1 MGMKGRKEQWPR
13 WAVAEPSQSALFDL
27 DVFASWCLEAEYR
40 LHCAAERRAESGEHV
55 SNNNVIRPESMIQD
69 EYPAMILIVVCL
81 LAYYFPRFRRLLLGP
96 EDEFVL

>member
-1 MGMKGRKEQWPR
+1 LPVGAWKQNVDFTVP
-13 WAVAEPSQSALFDL
+13 
-27 DVFASWCLEAEYR
+27 
-40 LHCAAERRAESGEHV
+40 ESGERV

-96 EDEFVL
+96 EDEFVR